1 MITNNILANNL
12 GSQIRR
18 VNRASIG
25 NLFNF
30 CLPALLWMALIF
42 FLIGLPGYRF
52 PNNELI
58 STDKFIHFGL
68 FFVQTLLWMQ
78 AFRKQ
83 NAIPMLRFEAG
94 FYSLLI
100 GFLLSGITEILQG
113 FIFIQRSADLLDY
126 LANSAGVLGGW
137 WFFRLFIHRWNAS
150 LPAWSEW

>member
-1 MITNNILANNL
+1 MITNNILGNNL
-12 GSQIRR
+12 GGQIRR
-18 VNRASIG
+18 VNRTSLG

-30 CLPALLWMALIF
+30 CLPALLWMALILL
-42 FLIGLPGYRF
+42 LIGLPGYSF
-52 PNNELI
+52 PKNELI

-68 FFVQTLLWMQ
+68 FFIQTMLWMQ

-100 GFLLSGITEILQG
+100 GILFSGITEILQG
-113 FIFIQRSADLLDY
+113 FIFIQRSADFMDY

-137 WFFRLFIHRWNAS
+137 WFFKLFIQK
-150 LPAWSEW
+150 